1 MDFPYFW
8 VSCGVVILTAFWVA
22 IDARINRVP
31 TYGEQYD
38 LNTGALCWFF
48 GCLILWIAV
57 FPAYWF
63 RKSSVLRRRA
73 ERAGEPSLEEQ
84 NLALKEEIRRL
95 KESGS

>member
-8 VSCGVVILTAFWVA
+8 VSCGVVVLTAFWVA

-31 TYGEQYD
+31 TYGTRYD
-38 LNTGALCWFF
+38 LNTGAFCWFI

-57 FPAYWF
+57 FPGYWI
-63 RKSSVLRRRA
+63 RRSSVLRK
-73 ERAGEPSLEEQ
+73 RAGPAREASLEEQ

-95 KESGS
+95 KERGP